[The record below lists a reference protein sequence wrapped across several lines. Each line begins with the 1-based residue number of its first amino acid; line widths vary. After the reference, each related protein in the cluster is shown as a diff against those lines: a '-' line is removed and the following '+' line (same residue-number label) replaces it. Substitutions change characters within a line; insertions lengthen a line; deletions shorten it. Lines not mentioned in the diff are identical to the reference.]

1 MRILLVKMSS
11 LGDVVH
17 TLPGLSDAAAVLG
30 DRGLTVDW
38 VVEESFSAIARRHP
52 AVTNVVPIA
61 WRTWRRDLWGSRAAL
76 NTFRAQLRERHYDL
90 ILDAQGLLK
99 SAAVTALARGSV
111 RAGLSRQSAREP
123 AAALFYQRR
132 LAVPRGIHAVERIRR
147 LFAAALNYPVPAS
160 PPDFGIARHN
170 PPPNQG
176 ATARCLL
183 LHGTTWDSKHW
194 PVRFWRDIAQRAAG
208 AGMEVVL
215 PWGDET
221 ERQRAEGIAQGTPA
235 RVLDRQSLDELA
247 DTLAAA
253 ALVIGVDSGL
263 AHLSAALEVPTVVI
277 YGATSST
284 LTGCRGPRVHNL
296 QADFPCSPCLSR
308 QCIYRGPQQTWQGAA
323 VVPACYSRVPPERVW
338 QAATELAHADRL
350 LHL

>member
-17 TLPGLSDAAAVLG
+17 TLPGLSDAAAALG

-38 VVEESFSAIARRHP
+38 VVEEAFAPIARRHP
-52 AVTNVVPIA
+52 AVADVVPIA
-61 WRTWRRDLWGSRAAL
+61 WRTWRRDLWDSRTAL
-76 NTFRAQLRERHYDL
+76 NTFRQRLRARHYDL

-111 RAGLSRQSAREP
+111 TAGLSRQSAREP

-147 LFAAALNYPVPAS
+147 LFAAALNYPLPDAA
-160 PPDFGIARHN
+160 PDFGIAPRN
-170 PPPNQG
+170 AAADQG
-176 ATARCLL
+176 AIPRCLL

-194 PVRFWRDIAQRAAG
+194 PVRFWCDIAARAAG

-215 PWGDET
+215 PWGDAT
-221 ERQRAEGIAQGTPA
+221 ERQRAEAIAQGTAA
-235 RVLDRQSLDELA
+235 RVLSRQSLDELA
-247 DTLAAA
+247 DTIATA

-263 AHLSAALEVPTVVI
+263 AHLSAALAVPTVVI

-284 LTGCRGPRVHNL
+284 LTGCRGARVHNL

-308 QCIYRGPQQTWQGAA
+308 QCTYRGPQQTWQGAA

-338 QAATELAHADRL
+338 QAATELAHADRF